1 MVEMG
6 FHKHYLSVIVPV
18 YNDAENLA
26 NCLDALD
33 KQTLDKSCFEVVVV
47 DNGSDD
53 DVQSVVRAR
62 PRVSLVHELRP
73 GSYAARNKGVSV
85 SKGDI
90 LAFTDSDCLPRE
102 DWLEK
107 GLHSVQVKRKPG
119 FVAGRL
125 SFFPADPNNLTA
137 AELWEMVNNYDAK
150 KFVKAMNFGLTAN
163 LFVPRTV
170 FETVGLFNPDLKSAG
185 DYEWG
190 NRVFGRG
197 IDIYYDDDVIV
208 MHPLRR
214 TLSQLINKTRRL
226 IGGQLDVGIIDKGNC
241 FGNIFTGVISSAV
254 NMYRLLRGN
263 GLEELNRFDYK
274 LKIVT
279 VSFILRFVSLYEKT
293 RLLLGGKSIR

>member
-1 MVEMG
+1 
-6 FHKHYLSVIVPV
+6 
-18 YNDAENLA
+18 
-26 NCLDALD
+26 
-33 KQTLDKSCFEVVVV
+33 
-47 DNGSDD
+47 
-53 DVQSVVRAR
+53 
-62 PRVSLVHELRP
+62 
-73 GSYAARNKGVSV
+73 
-85 SKGDI
+85 
-90 LAFTDSDCLPRE
+90 
-102 DWLEK
+102 
-107 GLHSVQVKRKPG
+107 
-119 FVAGRL
+119 
-125 SFFPADPNNLTA
+125 
-137 AELWEMVNNYDAK
+137 
-150 KFVKAMNFGLTAN
+150 
-163 LFVPRTV
+163 
-170 FETVGLFNPDLKSAG
+170 LKSAG